1 MINNGEGTLSTAG
14 IVQVL
19 DVGCG
24 VGSFAAYLLPLGIQT
39 MSFAPK
45 DEHENQL
52 QFALERGILAMISVL
67 AVRRLPYPS
76 KAFEMVHCSRC
87 RIDWHRFGKQHYVTL
102 DYTLSYYLHFF
113 DISFPFLYARWG
125 TIERS

>member
-1 MINNGEGTLSTAG
+1 MINNGKGTLSTAG
-14 IVQVL
+14 VVQAL

-24 VGSFAAYLLPLGIQT
+24 VGSFSAYLLPLGIQT

-76 KAFEMVHCSRC
+76 KSFELVHCSRC
-87 RIDWHRFGKQHYVTL
+87 RVDWHRFGMHSLATEI
-102 DYTLSYYLHFF
+102 HGHN
-113 DISFPFLYARWG
+113 R
-125 TIERS
+125 